1 MEETIEFYGFRGN
14 IIFPDQV
21 TLFSLGF
28 ENKSKDKNQV
38 FKNFFEELKENGR
51 VDSEYQTRRYYLI
64 FINQYD
70 SIVHCQLARERI
82 SDKYE
87 MTKEKIVGT
96 KDKDYPFINVF
107 TELETQ
113 KFLIE
118 YKSTIFEN
126 YSTCGDV
133 IQNIMN
139 KYLKAIDA
147 TIDINQIIEEQEFW
161 NFFDNDNEVKNLNFS
176 LTVPNLFDASN
187 DATNFFND
195 ARDNVGASNV
205 SLNFSNSEGK
215 LRPNKNGIESF
226 VKYTSAG
233 GGTWHI
239 SYKDK
244 NGETRK
250 VSSKQK
256 SKKICMRFFKDEI
269 NNLENDK
276 INLIKFE
283 MQKIETIEKFKEES
297 NEKKDN
303 DN

>member
-38 FKNFFEELKENGR
+38 FKNFFEELKGNGR

-107 TELETQ
+107 IELETQ

-187 DATNFFND
+187 DATNFLND

-297 NEKKDN
+297 DEKKDN